1 MKLVPSAGDACA
13 ALALGL
19 VILTVTPA
27 QADPTGPDRAIACD
41 TEALKNAI
49 HAANTAGGG
58 TVQLARRCTYTLT
71 TVDNT
76 GLHGAN
82 GLPLITAPITLRAG
96 KNTVIERSAAAPAF
110 RIFEV
115 TGPAGALT
123 LDGTNQGR
131 RPGDHRDPWNTA
143 DALLTSA
150 DRDDRDRACRNG
162 SGLTVRGGSTADRG
176 GAVFVDD
183 DRSLTLHCVSLTN
196 NTAANGG
203 AVQNLGTADVRAST
217 LSENSAAA
225 GSGGAISSQNGELNL
240 TASKLSHNTAA
251 GGGGLFVEG
260 VSATI
265 SASVIEHNTATSDVG
280 GIYVAGGVVDIV
292 KSTIRHNTATNIA
305 GGLASTGGSVHLRHS
320 SVSENTARQAG
331 GIQAQS
337 QVVVDDSKVNKNTAD
352 LGGGIVVI
360 QGNMTM
366 SRSQVNENRARITR
380 GAGIINVNTLT
391 LTDVEVARNVA
402 NAPAGGIHNSG
413 TVTVN
418 GQTRITDNT
427 PTNCTGSATPVPGC
441 VG

>member
-27 QADPTGPDRAIACD
+27 QADPTGPDRAIACA

-82 GLPLITAPITLRAG
+82 GLPLITTPITLRAG

-131 RPGDHRDPWNTA
+131 HPGDHRDPWNTA
-143 DALLTSA
+143 DALLTGA
-150 DRDDRDRACRNG
+150 DRDDRDRACRKG

-183 DRSLTLHCVSLTN
+183 DRSLTLHCLSLTN

-225 GSGGAISSQNGELNL
+225 GRGGAISSQNGELNL
-240 TASKLSHNTAA
+240 TASKLSHNTA
-251 GGGGLFVEG
+251 GEGGGLFTEG
-260 VSATI
+260 ESATI
-265 SASVIEHNTATSDVG
+265 SGSLIEHNTASNAAGT
-280 GIYVAGGVVDIV
+280 YVANGVVDIV

-305 GGLASTGGSVHLRHS
+305 GGLAATGGSVRLRHS

-331 GIQAQS
+331 GIQAQT

-360 QGNMTM
+360 LGNMTM
-366 SRSQVNENRARITR
+366 SRSQVNENRASTSF
-380 GAGIINVNTLT
+380 GGGIINVNTLT
-391 LTDVEVARNVA
+391 LTDVEVARNIA
-402 NAPAGGIHNSG
+402 NAPAGGIHNSSG

-418 GQTRITDNT
+418 GQTLITDNT
-427 PTNCTGSATPVPGC
+427 PTNCTGGANPVPGC

>member
-27 QADPTGPDRAIACD
+27 QADPIRPDRAIACD

-49 HAANTAGGG
+49 NAANTAGGG

-82 GLPLITAPITLRAG
+82 GLPVITTPITLRAG
-96 KNTVIERSAAAPAF
+96 KNTVIERSAAAPTF

-123 LDGTNQGR
+123 LDGTNPGR
-131 RPGDHRDPWNTA
+131 HPGDRWDPWNTA

-162 SGLTVRGGSTADRG
+162 SGLTVRGGNTAGSG

-183 DRSLTLHCVSLTN
+183 DRSLTLHCVTLTN
-196 NTAANGG
+196 NTAVNGG
-203 AVQNLGTADVRAST
+203 AVRNQGTADVRAST
-217 LSENSAAA
+217 LSENSAA
-225 GSGGAISSQNGELNL
+225 GGNGGAISSANGKLNL
-240 TASKLSHNTAA
+240 IASKLSHNTAA
-251 GGGGLFVEG
+251 GGGGLFIEG
-260 VSATI
+260 ASATI
-265 SASVIEHNTATSDVG
+265 SGSVIEHNTASDAAG
-280 GIYVAGGVVDIV
+280 TYVAGGEVDIV
-292 KSTIRHNTATNIA
+292 RSIIRHNTATSIA
-305 GGLASTGGSVHLRHS
+305 GGLAATGGSVHLRHS
-320 SVSENTARQAG
+320 SVSENTATQAG
-331 GIQAQS
+331 GIQDQS
-337 QVVVDDSKVNKNTAD
+337 QVVVDDSKVNKNTAG

-360 QGNMTM
+360 LGNMTM
-366 SRSQVNENRARITR
+366 SRSQVNENRATTSF
-380 GAGIINVNTLT
+380 GAGIVNVNTLT

-402 NAPAGGIHNSG
+402 NAPAGGVHSSG
-413 TVTVN
+413 SVTVN
-418 GQTRITDNT
+418 GQNRITDNT
-427 PTNCTGSATPVPGC
+427 PTNCTGSANPVPGC

>member
-143 DALLTSA
+143 DALLTGA

-260 VSATI
+260 VSATV

-360 QGNMTM
+360 QGNITM